1 MSYVPKI
8 QFYRILVFLCFYTT
22 HAYLQKDT
30 ECVIAMCSNGYAKN
44 RDLNLVLFC
53 SLQNVAVQSSI
64 FSHHKYIYKYT

>member
-1 MSYVPKI
+1 MCQKSSFIVSLFSCVFTLHMHTYKRTMSVS
-8 QFYRILVFLCFYTT
+8 
-22 HAYLQKDT
+22 LQ
-30 ECVIAMCSNGYAKN
+30 CAAMDIEKN